1 MAGAVWAKGKAGGE
15 EGREVTGAGA
25 VEMGSHCE
33 HGARRGPWAGEG
45 QKVTQDFKGSLWPP

>member
-1 MAGAVWAKGKAGGE
+1 MGKGEGRGE
-15 EGREVTGAGA
+15 EGKEVTGAGA

-33 HGARRGPWAGEG
+33 QGARRGPWAGEG